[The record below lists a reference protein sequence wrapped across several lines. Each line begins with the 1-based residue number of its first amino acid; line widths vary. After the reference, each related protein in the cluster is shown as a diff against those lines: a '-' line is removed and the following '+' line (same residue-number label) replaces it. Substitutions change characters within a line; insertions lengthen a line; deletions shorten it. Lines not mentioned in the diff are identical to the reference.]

1 MCLRLVVD
9 TVQYTVQLE
18 VFHDGVLPNDVFGQI
33 EVFMDDRF
41 SLILLVGNS
50 VRS

>member
-9 TVQYTVQLE
+9 TVQYTVQPE
-18 VFHDGVLPNDVFGQI
+18 VFHDGVLPNNVFSQI
-33 EVFMDDRF
+33 EVFMNDRF
-41 SLILLVGNS
+41 GLILLVGNS